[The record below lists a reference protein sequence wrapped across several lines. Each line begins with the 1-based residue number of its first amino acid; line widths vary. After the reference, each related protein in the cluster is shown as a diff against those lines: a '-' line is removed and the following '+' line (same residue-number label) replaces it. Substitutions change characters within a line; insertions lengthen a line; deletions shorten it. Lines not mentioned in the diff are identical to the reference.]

1 MAIIFKFSCPQVSCA
16 WMWWVWTFHRKVS
29 VPPKVRKKFCNSQQ
43 QLCNGWSITLKSV
56 FFFYFSSASGCPI
69 ASKNKALREQLSGN
83 IKYSNGSSTTFGNR
97 LVALSSSGNSY
108 DPDSQTQE
116 KTSPSHDT
124 STVEEKVLLHN
135 VLQIWQ
141 TLLAITFVQ
150 CF

>member
-1 MAIIFKFSCPQVSCA
+1 MCLI
-16 WMWWVWTFHRKVS
+16 
-29 VPPKVRKKFCNSQQ
+29 
-43 QLCNGWSITLKSV
+43 LL
-56 FFFYFSSASGCPI
+56 YSASGCPI